1 MKLEE
6 FRDEVR
12 REFGDGLQH
21 ATPANVQDF
30 LVRMQS
36 QLFADAGKGEHGFEL
51 HESSAAD
58 YNEIVTQF
66 FARVLQAQP
75 EQFEEALMMLWLVG
89 FELHFARLEE
99 EYSDRFAAMFSER
112 EEDEEP

>member
-1 MKLEE
+1 VKLEE
-6 FRDEVR
+6 FREEVQ
-12 REFGDGLQH
+12 REFGNELQR

-36 QLFADAGKGEHGFEL
+36 QLSADAGKGEHGFEL
-51 HESSAAD
+51 NEAGASD

-75 EQFEEALMMLWLVG
+75 EQLEEALMMLWLVG
-89 FELHFARLEE
+89 FELHFARLQE
-99 EYSDRFAAMFSER
+99 EYADRFAAMFSER
-112 EEDEEP
+112 EDEEEP

>member
-6 FRDEVR
+6 FREEVKR
-12 REFGDGLQH
+12 QFGDELQR

-30 LVRMQS
+30 LSRMQS
-36 QLFADAGKGEHGFEL
+36 QLFAEAGKGEHGFEL
-51 HESSAAD
+51 NETASD

-66 FARVLQAQP
+66 FARVLRAQP
-75 EQFEEALMMLWLVG
+75 DQLEEALMMLWLVG

-99 EYSDRFAAMFSER
+99 EYADRFAAMFRER
-112 EEDEEP
+112 EDEGEP

>member
-6 FRDEVR
+6 FREEVK
-12 REFGDGLQH
+12 REFGDHLQR

-36 QLFADAGKGEHGFEL
+36 QLYRDAGKGEHGFEL
-51 HESSAAD
+51 NESASD

-66 FARVLQAQP
+66 FARVLEATP
-75 EQFEEALMMLWLVG
+75 EQLDEALMMLWLVA

-99 EYSDRFAAMFSER
+99 EYSDRFAAMFHEG
-112 EEDEEP
+112 EEEQEP